1 MSRWGMRVC
10 EGRALALCPDIGCA
24 FARDGPSRYIPM
36 WSARLLA
43 CSLAVS
49 ARLVFVYTAHPLEQF
64 LCIGPVD
71 ILAFGAAVIPVA
83 IAGADRF
90 CVSLLAFK
98 LRNDRFSFHFFVV
111 PFG

>member
-1 MSRWGMRVC
+1 MFRC
-10 EGRALALCPDIGCA
+10 EVRGYSPVLWRYR
-24 FARDGPSRYIPM
+24 RD
-36 WSARLLA
+36 WS
-43 CSLAVS
+43 
-49 ARLVFVYTAHPLEQF
+49 FVYTAHPLEQF

-98 LRNDRFSFHFFVV
+98 LRNDRFSFHFFCRSFRLVGSLLAGNRCLIPNEV
-111 PFG
+111 DFSWSC